1 MKTELC
7 AFSQFKIY
15 PGHGKRV
22 VKADLRTVVFLNRK
36 CEASFNFKRNPRRI
50 NWTVLYRRKH
60 KKGQVETE
68 AKKKSR
74 KLAKFT
80 RAITGA
86 TLEDI
91 MKKRNQ
97 KPEVRKAQ
105 REQAI
110 RAAKDVKKAKAASTK
125 KPAASAA
132 AAAVKK
138 AQAKAQVPK
147 VTKAPAKATGKVGG
161 LR

>member
-7 AFSQFKIY
+7 AFSGFKIY
-15 PGHGKRV
+15 PGHGIRA
-22 VKADLRTVVFLNRK
+22 VKQDLKTVIFLNRK
-36 CEASFNFKRNPRRI
+36 CETSYNFKRNPRRI

-60 KKGQVETE
+60 KKGQVELE
-68 AKKKSR
+68 SKKKSH
-74 KLAKFT
+74 KLAKFQ
-80 RAITGA
+80 RAIAGA

-110 RAAKDVKKAKAASTK
+110 RAAKEVKKAKVATK
-125 KPAASAA
+125 KPAAAPAA
-132 AAAVKK
+132 AAKKAAAVK
-138 AQAKAQVPK
+138 QQVPK
-147 VTKAPAKATGKVGG
+147 AAKQNTKAPSKVPG

>member
-7 AFSQFKIY
+7 IFSGFKIY

-22 VKADLRTVVFLNRK
+22 VKPDLRTLVFISRK
-36 CEASFNFKRNPRRI
+36 CEASYNFKRNPRSI

-60 KKGQVETE
+60 KKGQVEIE

-74 KLAKFT
+74 RLAKFQ

-97 KPEVRKAQ
+97 KPEVRKAE

-110 RAAKDVKKAKAASTK
+110 RAAKELKKAKASTK
-125 KPAASAA
+125 KPTVPSQVAAKKVQAKQQMPKASAKPA
-132 AAAVKK
+132 AK
-138 AQAKAQVPK
+138 
-147 VTKAPAKATGKVGG
+147 PAKIPG

>member
-1 MKTELC
+1 MKTDLC
-7 AFSQFKIY
+7 VFSQFKIY

-22 VKADLRTVVFLNRK
+22 VKADLRTLIFLNRK
-36 CEASFNFKRNPRRI
+36 CEASFNFKRNPRKI

-60 KKGQVETE
+60 KKGQVELET
-68 AKKKSR
+68 KKKSR
-74 KLAKFT
+74 KVAKFQ

-86 TLEDI
+86 SLEDI

-110 RAAKDVKKAKAASTK
+110 RAAKDVKKAKASVIK
-125 KPAASAA
+125 KVVNPVAA
-132 AAAVKK
+132 AAKK
-138 AQAKAQVPK
+138 AASKTQAPKGKAAGKAVPK
-147 VTKAPAKATGKVGG
+147 GSG

>member
-7 AFSQFKIY
+7 LFSGFKIY

-22 VKADLRTVVFLNRK
+22 VKPDLRTLVFINRK
-36 CEASFNFKRNPRRI
+36 CEASYNFKRNPRTI

-60 KKGQVETE
+60 KKGQVEVET
-68 AKKKSR
+68 KKKSR
-74 KLAKFT
+74 RLAKFQ

-86 TLEDI
+86 TLDDI

-110 RAAKDVKKAKAASTK
+110 RAAKELKKAKASTK
-125 KPAASAA
+125 KPAAASTQAA
-132 AAAVKK
+132 AKK
-138 AQAKAQVPK
+138 AQAKQQLPK
-147 VTKAPAKATGKVGG
+147 ATAKPAAKPAKIPG

>member
-7 AFSQFKIY
+7 AFSGFKIY

-22 VKADLRTVVFLNRK
+22 VKADLRTVIFLNRK
-36 CEASFNFKRNPRRI
+36 CEASFNFKRNPREI

-60 KKGQVETE
+60 KKGQVELET
-68 AKKKSR
+68 KKKSR
-74 KLAKFT
+74 KVAKFQ

-110 RAAKDVKKAKAASTK
+110 RAAKDIKKAKAATTK
-125 KPAASAA
+125 KPAATASAA
-132 AAAVKK
+132 AAKK
-138 AQAKAQVPK
+138 AQAKQAVPK
-147 VTKAPAKATGKVGG
+147 
-161 LR
+161 RRHQR

>member
-1 MKTELC
+1 LC
-7 AFSQFKIY
+7 QFSGFKIY
-15 PGHGKRV
+15 PGHGKRA
-22 VKADLRTVVFLNRK
+22 VKYDLKTLIFINRK
-36 CEASFNFKRNPRRI
+36 CEASYNFKRNPREI

-60 KKGQVETE
+60 KKGQVEQET
-68 AKKKSR
+68 KKKSR
-74 KLAKFT
+74 RLAKFQ

-105 REQAI
+105 RDQAI
-110 RAAKDVKKAKAASTK
+110 RAAKDIKKAKAAQK
-125 KPAASAA
+125 KPAVSAA
-132 AAAVKK
+132 QAAAKK
-138 AQAKAQVPK
+138 AQVKQQVPK
-147 VTKAPAKATGKVGG
+147 AGKGPAAQKPAKMGGGG